1 MSGRSN
7 MDIKDLIKIIDRLEK
22 MDVSEVSVEYEGTK
36 VSLKKNTV
44 FQTGHMIDKTQTAQ
58 INCLEEFKP
67 VQMEEGIFTI
77 NAPISGVFYDSPAP
91 DKPQF
96 VTEGK
101 KIKKGDVICILE
113 TMKLFNEMKAEKSG
127 TVEKIL
133 AQNEQQ
139 VEAGQ
144 ALFLCRED

>member
-1 MSGRSN
+1 
-7 MDIKDLIKIIDRLEK
+7 MDIKDLMTIIDRLEK
-22 MDVSEVSVEYEGTK
+22 MDVSEVSVEYEGIR

-44 FQTGHMIDKTQTAQ
+44 LQSEYIIDKTQTVRADR
-58 INCLEEFKP
+58 LEEIKP
-67 VQMEEGIFTI
+67 VQMEEGTFVI

-96 VTEGK
+96 IKEGQ
-101 KIKKGDVICILE
+101 KIKKGDVVCILE
-113 TMKLFNEMKAEKSG
+113 TMKLFNELKAEKGG

-139 VEAGQ
+139 VAAGQ
-144 ALFLCRED
+144 ALFLCREG